1 MDLSLGLLQYGI
13 ELVECYR
20 EGKGQGIKFEEK
32 FEEKC
37 LTKDPEVWW
46 IQFTTRR
53 VQRQEVRHNSL
64 RELRSPPSSYV
75 QRTTLKYS

>member
-53 VQRQEVRHNSL
+53 VQRQEVRQVLTCKGRHLNTP
-64 RELRSPPSSYV
+64 E
-75 QRTTLKYS
+75 T